1 MFNCSKLASQI
12 RAVAKITDVC
22 SPAMGAKCKHHLCSR
37 QITYG
42 SKNYTLRKWAAR
54 YWTRMGDVHVHSPSN
69 LSLIRIM
76 IRHHWLSWMY
86 SIFQTLLYSIWDRS
100 NSSTSAKYYKNHQ
113 ADHP

>member
-54 YWTRMGDVHVHSPSN
+54 Y
-69 LSLIRIM
+69 
-76 IRHHWLSWMY
+76 
-86 SIFQTLLYSIWDRS
+86 
-100 NSSTSAKYYKNHQ
+100 
-113 ADHP
+113 